1 MFHAVCVCFFFWLGG
16 GGMVF
21 KGYKNLY
28 NVKANIPCSLEEN
41 LELSSSFWL

>member
-1 MFHAVCVCFFFWLGG
+1 VLVSCFRGG
-16 GGMVF
+16 GAAAAAPMVF